1 MLERKSEGVKPF
13 SYEVTKIESLSGSSQ
28 NGTSLSDAL
37 NNSIPAA
44 KLLENVE
51 KSYDK
56 GVKLLDASEDLTY
69 KTKRALPNVQWQSKS
84 PCTLRPKRMGQPFL
98 MQRYIIYLFSIRWI
112 KKKFRTGCCDS
123 PVRANVQIT
132 IRNLILLQR

>member
-1 MLERKSEGVKPF
+1 MLERKSEGVKPY

-69 KTKRALPNVQWQSKS
+69 KTKGRFPTCNGNQKVPAPYVRNGW
-84 PCTLRPKRMGQPFL
+84 GNPF
-98 MQRYIIYLFSIRWI
+98 
-112 KKKFRTGCCDS
+112 
-123 PVRANVQIT
+123 
-132 IRNLILLQR
+132 

>member
-1 MLERKSEGVKPF
+1 MLERKSEGVKQY

-56 GVKLLDASEDLTY
+56 GV
-69 KTKRALPNVQWQSKS
+69 
-84 PCTLRPKRMGQPFL
+84 
-98 MQRYIIYLFSIRWI
+98 
-112 KKKFRTGCCDS
+112 
-123 PVRANVQIT
+123 
-132 IRNLILLQR
+132 